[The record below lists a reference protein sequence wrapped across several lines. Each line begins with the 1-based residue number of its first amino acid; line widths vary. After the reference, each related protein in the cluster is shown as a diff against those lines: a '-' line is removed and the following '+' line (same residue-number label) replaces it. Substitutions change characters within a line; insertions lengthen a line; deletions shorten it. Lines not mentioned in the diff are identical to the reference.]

1 MVLKVI
7 TILRPSS
14 PFHTK
19 SFVLLG
25 IKIACWL
32 KPYHR
37 KSNSALILV
46 SKKLYIAIRFTAT
59 KHNSLFVFIRQQI
72 HKSGTNFNTAYSQ
85 NNNKMKVEFKWVLYL
100 EPNLFWIIWY
110 KEKDW
115 ILYQIFLTKYM
126 MIL

>member
-25 IKIACWL
+25 MKIACWL

-59 KHNSLFVFIRQQI
+59 NTIASLFSYGSGFINLEQI
-72 HKSGTNFNTAYSQ
+72 SIQPYS
-85 NNNKMKVEFKWVLYL
+85 
-100 EPNLFWIIWY
+100 
-110 KEKDW
+110 
-115 ILYQIFLTKYM
+115 
-126 MIL
+126 